1 MKIPVKQYWNLF
13 VNYLSPQKARIVV
26 LAITL
31 LGSIGLQLLNPQ
43 ILRYFIDTAV
53 AGGSKPALL
62 TAAGLF
68 ISVAMVTQ
76 VLAVATT
83 YLGKN
88 VAWTATNALR
98 VDLAQHCLKLDLSFH
113 KSLTP
118 GELIERVDGD
128 VNNLSTLFSEF
139 TLQVLGNVILL
150 VGVLLILFCENWI
163 AGFSLTF
170 FTITA
175 LVILVKLHSS
185 AVPSWAAYRQVSAE
199 FFGFLGEQL
208 AGMADL
214 RANGASS
221 YVMHRFYLILQ
232 CWLPIYH
239 KARFVETIL
248 WGTTIGLFALGYAIA
263 LTVGTYLW
271 SQGAITIGKVY
282 LIFYYTNLLGQPVQ
296 QIVNQLEDLQQAE
309 ASIYRIKELFSVKS
323 QLSADGDQPLPDGAL
338 SVSFEN
344 VSFSYGTFDWGT
356 RGNPRRASVG
366 FRGMGN
372 SGSPLGIIEK
382 ASHEEFPDLNGL
394 PVGHASE
401 RNNKQ
406 TLPNPQSKELVLQN
420 ISFYLPPGQVL
431 GLLGRTGS
439 GKTTLAR
446 LLLRLYDPQEGCVRL
461 GGVTTN
467 STLYRDLRQRVGLV
481 TQDVQLFQTTV
492 RNNLTFFNPQIGDSQ
507 LQDTLLMLG
516 LSEWLQLL
524 PNGLDTQLGSDSRG
538 LSAGE
543 AQLLAFVR
551 VFLQNPG
558 LVVLDEASSRLDPT
572 TEKLIE
578 QAVDK
583 LLLERTG
590 VIIAHRLKT
599 VQRADQILILEN
611 GQIIEY
617 GERENLANNS
627 NSRFASLLKTG
638 LTDVLA

>member
-13 VNYLSPQKARIVV
+13 VDYLLPQQARIAL

-62 TAAGLF
+62 TAAGFF

-83 YLGKN
+83 YLGEN

-98 VDLAQHCLKLDLSFH
+98 ADLAEHCLKLDLSFH
-113 KSLTP
+113 KLLTP

-128 VNNLSTLFSEF
+128 VNNLSRLFSQF

-150 VGVLLILFCENWI
+150 VGVLLILFHENWL
-163 AGFSLTF
+163 AGFSLAF

-208 AGMADL
+208 AGIPDL

-248 WGTTIGLFALGYAIA
+248 WGTTIGLFALAYALA
-263 LTVGTYLW
+263 FAVGAYLW
-271 SQGAITIGKVY
+271 SQGAITIGTVY
-282 LIFYYTNLLGQPVQ
+282 LIFYYTNLLGQPIQ
-296 QIVNQLEDLQQAE
+296 QIVTQLEDLQQAE
-309 ASIYRIKELFSVKS
+309 ASIYRIKELFSVQS
-323 QLSADGDQPLPDGAL
+323 QISQDGVKPLPDGAL
-338 SVSFEN
+338 SVAFEN
-344 VSFSYGTFDWGT
+344 VSFSYVTLDWGT
-356 RGNPRRASVG
+356 RVPHISKVGRASVG
-366 FRGMGN
+366 IRSIGN
-372 SGSPLGIIEK
+372 SGSPLGIMEK
-382 ASHEEFPDLNGL
+382 ASQKEFPDLNGL
-394 PVGHASE
+394 PVGNGDWE

-406 TLPNPQSKELVLQN
+406 TLTSPQSKELVLQN

-446 LLLRLYDPQEGCVRL
+446 LLLRLYDPQEGCIRL
-461 GGVTTN
+461 GSVPTN

-492 RNNLTFFNPQIGDSQ
+492 RNNLTFFNPQISDSQ

-516 LSEWLQLL
+516 LSE
-524 PNGLDTQLGSDSRG
+524 LGSDSRG

-551 VFLQNPG
+551 VFLKNPG
-558 LVVLDEASSRLDPT
+558 LVILDEASSRLDPT

-578 QAVDK
+578 HAVDR